1 MVNNNDM
8 QLIEDFLDGIL
19 TGEKL
24 EYVKERLNN
33 DTPFRDAYEQRKKLA
48 ILWKEADEYQNTK
61 QEIQEILKTGKR
73 GVFHYLRDNYYLY
86 GIAASF
92 LLLFGI
98 YWFMIRQH
106 NNGAPNF
113 NNQVAATSDT
123 LIMQQD
129 EPREFA
135 KVKYLNNLIMPVNN
149 QQFSIADTLVFKW
162 TNRPDEQK
170 TMFYIKDRTGS
181 KIFIQKKINS
191 TDSLLIVEPGKLQPG
206 SYKWFLNDSVNSEYF
221 TINKLR

>member
-1 MVNNNDM
+1 
-8 QLIEDFLDGIL
+8 
-19 TGEKL
+19 
-24 EYVKERLNN
+24 
-33 DTPFRDAYEQRKKLA
+33 
-48 ILWKEADEYQNTK
+48 
-61 QEIQEILKTGKR
+61 
-73 GVFHYLRDNYYLY
+73 
-86 GIAASF
+86 
-92 LLLFGI
+92 
-98 YWFMIRQH
+98 
-106 NNGAPNF
+106 
-113 NNQVAATSDT
+113 
-123 LIMQQD
+123 
-129 EPREFA
+129 
-135 KVKYLNNLIMPVNN
+135 MPVNN

>member
-1 MVNNNDM
+1 MINNNDI
-8 QLIEDFLDGIL
+8 QLIEDYLDGTL
-19 TGEKL
+19 TGEEL
-24 EYVKERLNN
+24 ESVKERLNS

-48 ILWKEADEYQNTK
+48 ILWKEADEYQSTK
-61 QEIQEILKTGKR
+61 QQIKDILKTGKR
-73 GVFHYLRDNYYLY
+73 GILHYLKDNYYLY
-86 GIAASF
+86 GIAASL

-123 LIMQQD
+123 LMMQQD
-129 EPREFA
+129 ESRKYA
-135 KVKYLNNLIMPVNN
+135 KVGYIHSLASPTDN
-149 QQFSIADTLVFKW
+149 QQFSITDTLVFQW
-162 TNRPDEQK
+162 K
-170 TMFYIKDRTGS
+170 TTRSGQTATFVIKDRAGS
-181 KIFIQKKINS
+181 KTFVRKKVEN
-191 TDSLLIVEPGKLQPG
+191 TDSLFVVEPGKLQPG